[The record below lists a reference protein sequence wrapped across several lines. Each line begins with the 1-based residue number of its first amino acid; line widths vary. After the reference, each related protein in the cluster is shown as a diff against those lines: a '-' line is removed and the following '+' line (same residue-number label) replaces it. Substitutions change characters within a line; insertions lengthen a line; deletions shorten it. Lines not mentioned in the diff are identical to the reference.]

1 MRRLVLLV
9 SAALFA
15 AASVHAGSWDVG
27 SFDNDAALDWV
38 NDLERTSDTAF
49 LSTTLRQV
57 HSNAKFIDD
66 DTCSS
71 ALAAAE
77 VVAAARGRPAK
88 SLPAEVGDWL
98 KRVQPKVGAELLA
111 SARSAVETCR
121 DDEASDLR
129 HLLQD
134 SDYMKQWLDA
144 TADLLS
150 RLS

>member
-1 MRRLVLLV
+1 MLLV
-9 SAALFA
+9 SAVLFA

-27 SFDNDAALDWV
+27 AFDNDAALDWV
-38 NDLERTSDTAF
+38 NELERASDTAF
-49 LSTTLRQV
+49 LSATLRKV
-57 HSNAKFIDD
+57 HMNAKFIDD

-77 VVAAARGRPAK
+77 VVAAARGRPVK
-88 SLPAEVGDWL
+88 SLPAEVRVWL
-98 KRVQPKVGAELLA
+98 KRVNPKISAELLA

-121 DDEASDLR
+121 DGKASDLR
-129 HLLQD
+129 HLWQD
-134 SDYMKQWLDA
+134 SGFTKQWLDA